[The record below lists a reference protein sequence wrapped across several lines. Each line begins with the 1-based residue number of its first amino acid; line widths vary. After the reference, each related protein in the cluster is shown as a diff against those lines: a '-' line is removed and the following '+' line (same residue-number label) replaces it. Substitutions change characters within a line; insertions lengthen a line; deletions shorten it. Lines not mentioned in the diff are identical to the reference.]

1 MNTAELSKEKK
12 ENSLYNPITEGNIS
26 KEMIRFFLPLMIGT
40 FFQLLYNTADSVI
53 VGRFVGKE
61 ALAAVGGS
69 AAILVNVFVGGLT
82 SLSSGATVIIGQ
94 YYGAGRKEEVSRSV
108 HTGMAFAII
117 LGIIITAAGIPTSGL
132 MLEAMKTTPESLHG
146 STIYLSIYM
155 AGMIPNLIYNM
166 GAGILR
172 AIGDSKRPLLFLIIS
187 SVFNIILDLILV
199 IGLGLGVFGVALA
212 TILSQLLSAVMTL
225 YVLIKADDCYRLYLR
240 MIRIHGFYLKRILMI
255 GIPSTIHSLMYTA
268 SNLII
273 QVAVNG
279 FGTDTVAAWVACSK
293 TDQIYW
299 MVTSS
304 MGITIST
311 FVAQNYGRGDMRR
324 VKKSILFGGLYET
337 ISTLLIQAGLLTL
350 GPVVLRLFTDD
361 AQVLSEALYMVTF
374 FAIVYFTFILIEVCS
389 GAIRGMGNA
398 IGPMAI
404 SVFGV
409 CGIRILWIFTAFRHY
424 GSMTVL
430 MASYPISW
438 GISSVIFLI
447 YLIVFLRM
455 KTKLKTETTSG
466 SDRTPAGKKIIPCI
480 ILCVLAILS
489 ILYGITIMLA
499 NSGSKFFLCWIAG
512 GVFLILVSFL
522 YYRGILKA
530 MHKAFKIL
538 FGTVIVLGM
547 IYVIVTQCMVISGFR
562 NNNVRDLDYVIVLGS
577 QVKPTGPAV
586 VTRYRLDRAY
596 DYAVENPD
604 TIIIVSG
611 GQGSNE
617 PASEAS
623 VMRDYLIGR
632 GIDEGR
638 ILIEDKSTNTSENLQ
653 FCAALYPELTG
664 SSIGIISSDFHIF
677 RALAI
682 AKKCGYSEIYGIP
695 ARSVRL
701 YLPNNMIRESVGI
714 LKDFILG
721 NL

>member
-1 MNTAELSKEKK
+1 MELTEEKK
-12 ENSLYNPITEGNIS
+12 EKELYNPITEGTIG

-94 YYGAGRKEEVSRSV
+94 YYGAEKKEEVSKSV
-108 HTGMAFAII
+108 HTGMAFAVM
-117 LGIIITAAGIPTSGL
+117 LGIIITAIGIPTAKM
-132 MLEAMKTTPESLHG
+132 MLEAMNTTPESLYD
-146 STIYLSIYM
+146 SAVYLSIYM
-155 AGMIPNLIYNM
+155 AGMIPNLVYNM

-187 SVFNIILDLILV
+187 SIFNIILDLALV
-199 IGLGLGVFGVALA
+199 LGLGLGVFGVALA
-212 TILSQLLSAVMTL
+212 TILSQALSAVMTL
-225 YVLIKADDCYRLYLR
+225 YVLIKTDDCYRLYPK
-240 MIRIHGFYLKRILMI
+240 RIKIYPFYLKRILMI
-255 GIPSTIHSLMYTA
+255 GIPSTIHSLTYTA

-273 QVAVNG
+273 QIAVNG

-311 FVAQNYGRGDMRR
+311 FVAQNFGKGDMKR
-324 VKKSILFGGLYET
+324 VKRSIVCGGLYET
-337 ISTLLIQAGLLTL
+337 ASTLLVQAGLLTL
-350 GPVVLRLFTDD
+350 GPIVLRFFTDD
-361 AQVLSEALYMVTF
+361 TTVLSEARYMVMF
-374 FAIVYFTFILIEVCS
+374 FAAFYFTFILIEVCS
-389 GAIRGMGNA
+389 GAIRGMGYA
-398 IGPMAI
+398 IAPMAI

-424 GSMTVL
+424 GSITVL

-438 GISSVIFLI
+438 GISSVISLI
-447 YLIVFLRM
+447 YLIIFLRI
-455 KTKLKTETTSG
+455 KSG
-466 SDRTPAGKKIIPCI
+466 KSNGKKKGKKKIMPLI
-480 ILCVLAILS
+480 ILCILGTVS

-512 GVFLILVSFL
+512 GLFLIMLGFL
-522 YYRGILKA
+522 YYRGIIDS
-530 MHKAFKIL
+530 MHKPVKII
-538 FGTVIVLGM
+538 FSVIFMIGM
-547 IYVIVTQCMVISGFR
+547 IYVIATQCMVISGFR
-562 NNNVRDLDYVIVLGS
+562 RSEVRDLDYVIVLGS

-586 VTRYRLDRAY
+586 VTRYRLDKAY
-596 DYAVENPD
+596 EYAVSNPD

-623 VMRDYLIGR
+623 VMKDYLVAR
-632 GIDEGR
+632 GIDESR
-638 ILIEDKSTNTSENLQ
+638 ILMEDKSTNTSENLL
-653 FCAALYPELTG
+653 FSSRLYPELAG
-664 SSIGIISSDFHIF
+664 SSVGIISSDFHIF
-677 RALAI
+677 RALSI
-682 AKKCGYSEIYGIP
+682 AKKCGYSEVYGIP

-714 LKDFILG
+714 LKDFLLG